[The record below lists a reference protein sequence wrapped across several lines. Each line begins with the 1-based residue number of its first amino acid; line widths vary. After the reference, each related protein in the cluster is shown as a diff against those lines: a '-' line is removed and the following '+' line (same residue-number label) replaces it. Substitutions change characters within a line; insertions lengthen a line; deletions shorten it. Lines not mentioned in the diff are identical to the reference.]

1 MFIIVEI
8 KVDLENPPA
17 LDVHHRGG
25 QSAPG
30 DPPHVGRSSS
40 WRSKCSWRTPP
51 CWTFIIVE
59 VKVLLETPPML
70 DVQHRGGQ
78 SAAGEPPHVGRSS
91 SWRSKCSWR
100 TPPCWT
106 FSIMEIK
113 VLLENPATL
122 DVHHRGG
129 QSGPG
134 EPHHVGRS
142 SSWRSKCSWRT
153 PPCWT
158 FIIVE
163 VKVDLENP
171 PMLDVQHRGGQSAP
185 GEPPLCWTFI
195 IMEIKVLLENPPMLD
210 VHHRGGQSGPGE
222 PPPRVGRSA
231 SWRSKCS
238 WRTSS
243 PCWMLIIMEVKV
255 DLEKPPML
263 DVDHHGGQSAPG
275 DHPATLDVH
284 RHGGQGAPGH
294 WGPSLGHWGAHPT
307 HRGTLGFLTSPHPV
321 WLR

>member
-1 MFIIVEI
+1 MFIIVEV
-8 KVDLENPPA
+8 KVDLENPPTLDVHHRGDQSGPGEPPRVGCSSSWRSKCSWRPPPCWTFIIVEVKVLLENPPV

-30 DPPHVGRSSS
+30 DPPHVGRSAS
-40 WRSKCSWRTPP
+40 WRSKCCWRTPP

-59 VKVLLETPPML
+59 VKVLLENPPVL
-70 DVQHRGGQ
+70 DVQHHGDQ
-78 SAAGEPPHVGRSS
+78 SAPGEPRHIGRSS
-91 SWRSKCSWR
+91 SWRSKWTWR
-100 TPPCWT
+100 TPP
-106 FSIMEIK
+106 
-113 VLLENPATL
+113 
-122 DVHHRGG
+122 R
-129 QSGPG
+129 
-134 EPHHVGRS
+134 
-142 SSWRSKCSWRT
+142 
-153 PPCWT
+153 WT

-163 VKVDLENP
+163 VKV
-171 PMLDVQHRGGQSAP
+171 
-185 GEPPLCWTFI
+185 
-195 IMEIKVLLENPPMLD
+195 LLENPPVLD

-222 PPPRVGRSA
+222 PPHVGRSA
-231 SWRSKCS
+231 SWRSKCSWRTPPVLDVHHHGDQSAPGEPPHVGRSSSWRSKCS

>member
-1 MFIIVEI
+1 MFIIVEV
-8 KVDLENPPA
+8 KVDLENPPTLDVHHRGDQSGPGEPPRVGCSSSWRSKCSWRPPPCWTFIIVEVKVLLENPPV

-30 DPPHVGRSSS
+30 DPPHVGRSAS
-40 WRSKCSWRTPP
+40 WRSKCCWRTPP

-59 VKVLLETPPML
+59 VKVLLENPPVL
-70 DVQHRGGQ
+70 DVQHHGDQ
-78 SAAGEPPHVGRSS
+78 SAPGEPRHIGRSS
-91 SWRSKCSWR
+91 SWRSKWTWR
-100 TPPCWT
+100 TPPRWT
-106 FSIMEIK
+106 FIIVEVK
-113 VLLENPATL
+113 VDLENPP
-122 DVHHRGG
+122 R
-129 QSGPG
+129 
-134 EPHHVGRS
+134 VGRS

-210 VHHRGGQSGPGE
+210 VHHRGGQS
-222 PPPRVGRSA
+222 
-231 SWRSKCS
+231 
-238 WRTSS
+238 
-243 PCWMLIIMEVKV
+243 
-255 DLEKPPML
+255 
-263 DVDHHGGQSAPG
+263 APG